1 MRGWHSKFI
10 IILFIFTWLVTPSMT
25 TGQPPADPVVR
36 AVLFYSPSCPHCH
49 EVITEVLLPMVEDYG
64 SEQLQIIGIDTTQ
77 PAGGT
82 VYQSTIERYAIPT
95 HRRGVPTLV
104 VGNVVLVGSIEIPET
119 FPGMVEEGLAKGGID
134 WPDIPGLEQVIPP
147 DAQEKPTPTTE
158 LQPTDTPAPTATN
171 EPSALSSAPLV
182 TDTTTQTPPPA
193 PQSTSSALTLNEGE
207 LPAVETEEPSPDPV
221 GFTLASV
228 VLLGMVAAI
237 VYVVWRVIT
246 NWQRLLQL
254 DDVPSISAA
263 SSAIP
268 LLALLG
274 LGVAIYLA
282 YVEINQVEAVCGPVG
297 ECNIVQSSPYAQ
309 ILGIPIAVL
318 GVLNYV
324 AIIVLWVAQRL
335 LRGRWAKLSALGL
348 LGLTLFGALF
358 SIYLTCLE
366 LFVIHAICAWCLSSA
381 VITTLLMLLASM
393 PTTSKES

>member
-10 IILFIFTWLVTPSMT
+10 IILLIFTWLVTPSMA

-158 LQPTDTPAPTATN
+158 LPPTDTPAPTATN

-193 PQSTSSALTLNEGE
+193 PQSTSSALSLNEGE

-228 VLLGMVAAI
+228 VLLGMMAAI

-318 GVLNYV
+318 GLLNYV
-324 AIIVLWVAQRL
+324 AIIVLWVAHRL

-381 VITTLLMLLASM
+381 VITTLLMLLAGM

>member
-1 MRGWHSKFI
+1 
-10 IILFIFTWLVTPSMT
+10 MT
-25 TGQPPADPVVR
+25 TGQPADEPVVR
-36 AVLFYSPSCPHCH
+36 AVLFYSPNCPHCH

-77 PAGGT
+77 PAGGQ

-104 VGNVVLVGSIEIPET
+104 VGNVVLVGSIEIPEA

-134 WPDIPGLEQVIPP
+134 WPDIPGLEQVISP
-147 DAQEKPTPTTE
+147 DAQGKPTPTTE

-171 EPSALSSAPLV
+171 EPSDLSAPLV
-182 TDTTTQTPPPA
+182 TDATAQTPPPA
-193 PQSTSSALTLNEGE
+193 PQSTSSALSLNERQ
-207 LPAVETEEPSPDPV
+207 LPAVETEKPPPDPV

-237 VYVVWRVIT
+237 VCVVWRVIT
-246 NWQRLLQL
+246 NWQRLSQL

-263 SSAIP
+263 NWAIP

-282 YVEINQVEAVCGPVG
+282 YVEITQVEAICGPVG
-297 ECNIVQSSPYAQ
+297 ECNIVQSSPYAR

-324 AIIVLWVAQRL
+324 AIIVLWVAHRL
-335 LRGRWAKLSALGL
+335 LRGQWAKLPALGL
-348 LGLTLFGALF
+348 LGLTLFGTLF

-381 VITTLLMLLASM
+381 VITTLLMLLAGM